1 MLLVLEIMLVALLIT
16 LPVIRF
22 SRRAVTLFRAQELSV
37 SLPVKLSK
45 SSPALPILSSLS
57 EYSLPSKGSSSPSEC
72 LSSPSVFSSGP
83 GLSRSSTPTS
93 SGGEWSGGEYGWE
106 VVRSRVRRIRKVG
119 LGKNR

>member
-57 EYSLPSKGSSSPSEC
+57 EY